1 MGVEH
6 DFFRHERAFFDD
18 GDIVLVVNGRRRD
31 ASDKKSVVGKSLYG
45 KGQGVFGRRQY
56 RHLKIF
62 LGFFD
67 DGLAFLFPHALFP
80 VGQENDSLRV
90 NGRDSFDK
98 YGRFVHDDCG
108 GDFIGVA
115 EVQIRKNP
123 ECFSVGS
130 LYGRAEGKFDKVF
143 SRNVG
148 LAFYA

>member
-18 GDIVLVVNGRRRD
+18 GDVVLVVNGRRRD
-31 ASDKKSVVGKSLYG
+31 ASNKKSVVGQSLYG

-98 YGRFVHDDCG
+98 HGRFVHDDCG
-108 GDFIGVA
+108 GVFIGVA

-123 ECFSVGS
+123 ECFSVGGI
-130 LYGRAEGKFDKVF
+130 YGRAEGKFDKVF